1 MRESGNSG
9 SEPKVA
15 LNMRDFIMSS
25 NKTLAKLQNPVPLSH
40 ESRLELQIKLLQALQ
55 TSLDPQQLLS
65 SFYKHIQPLV
75 AVSSL
80 NLRIKNQET
89 PYKVGRN
96 SIHSC
101 SYGLTADDGYLGELQ
116 ISRSRRFNE
125 EELMNIELFI
135 GSFVF
140 ALRNAIRYQEALTL
154 ALLDPLTMLGNRAAL
169 DSAIGRELPLAQR
182 HHQDLSV
189 LMIDVDYF
197 KSINDSY
204 GHDKGDQVLREIAKI
219 IQQVC
224 RETDMF
230 FRYGGEEFLVILRNT
245 NIQGAG
251 IIAERLR
258 QQIASTAINVKEGGA
273 IRPTVSIGI
282 SSLHHGQ
289 KEKAQDLF
297 KRADVA
303 LYKAKSSGRNCVMEE
318 TAELVS

>member
-1 MRESGNSG
+1 
-9 SEPKVA
+9 
-15 LNMRDFIMSS
+15 MRDFIMSN
-25 NKTLAKLQNPVPLSH
+25 NKTLAKLQNPVLPLSN
-40 ESRLELQIKLLQALQ
+40 ESRLTAQIKLLQALQ
-55 TSLDPQQLLS
+55 TSLDPQELLS
-65 SFYKHIQPLV
+65 SFYRHIQPLV
-75 AVSSL
+75 AISCVIL
-80 NLRIKNQET
+80 TLKTQEV
-89 PYKVGRN
+89 PYKVGRS

-101 SYGLTADDGYLGELQ
+101 SYRLNADDGFLGELQ

-125 EELMNIELFI
+125 DELTHIELLI

-219 IQQVC
+219 IQNVC

-245 NIQGAG
+245 NTQGAG

-258 QQIASTAINVKEGGA
+258 QQIANTAIHLKEGGA

-282 SSLHHGQ
+282 SSLHHGC
-289 KEKAQDLF
+289 KEKAQDIF

-303 LYKAKSSGRNCVMEE
+303 LYKAKSSGRNCVKDE
-318 TAELVS
+318 TLEMSISE

>member
-1 MRESGNSG
+1 
-9 SEPKVA
+9 
-15 LNMRDFIMSS
+15 MRDFISS
-25 NKTLAKLQNPVPLSH
+25 NNTVTNFHTTVAPLSI
-40 ESRLELQIKLLQALQ
+40 ESRLCAQIKLMHALQ
-55 TSLDPQQLLS
+55 NSLNPQELLA
-65 SFYKHIQPLV
+65 SFYKNIQPLV
-75 AVSSL
+75 SVSSMTLTL
-80 NLRIKNQET
+80 NDQEI
-89 PYKVGRN
+89 PYKVGRS

-101 SYGLTADDGYLGELQ
+101 HYRLNVEEKYLGDLQ
-116 ISRSRRFNE
+116 FCRSRRFTE
-125 EELMNIELFI
+125 DELMNIEMLI
-135 GSFVF
+135 GSFVA
-140 ALRNAIRYQEALTL
+140 ALRNAIRYQDALNL
-154 ALLDPLTMLGNRAAL
+154 ALIDPLTMLGNRAAL
-169 DSAIGRELPLAQR
+169 DSAIKRELPLAQR

-219 IQQVC
+219 VQSVC
-224 RETDMF
+224 RETDML

-258 QQIASTAINVKEGGA
+258 HQIATTAINLAEGGA

-282 SSLHHGQ
+282 SSSHHGK

-303 LYKAKSSGRNCVMEE
+303 LYKAKSSGRNCVKDE
-318 TAELVS
+318 TFDLIPCE

>member
-1 MRESGNSG
+1 
-9 SEPKVA
+9 
-15 LNMRDFIMSS
+15 MRDFIMNN
-25 NKTLAKLQNPVPLSH
+25 NKTLAKLQNPAPPLSN
-40 ESRLELQIKLLQALQ
+40 ELRLSAQVKLLQALQ
-55 TSLDPQQLLS
+55 TSLDPQELLS
-65 SFYKHIQPLV
+65 SFYRHIQPLV
-75 AVSSL
+75 SVTSVTLAL
-80 NLRIKNQET
+80 NTREA
-89 PYKVGRN
+89 PYKVGRS

-101 SYGLTADDGYLGELQ
+101 SYRLNADDGHLGELQ

-125 EELMNIELFI
+125 DELMNIELFI

-169 DSAIGRELPLAQR
+169 ESDIRRELPLAER
-182 HHQDLSV
+182 HQQDLSV

-204 GHDKGDQVLREIAKI
+204 GHDKGDQVLREMANI
-219 IQQVC
+219 IKNVC

-245 NIQGAG
+245 NTQGAS

-258 QQIASTAINVKEGGA
+258 QQIASTAINLKDGGA

-282 SSLHHGQ
+282 SSLHHGR
-289 KEKAQDLF
+289 KEKAQDIF

-303 LYKAKSSGRNCVMEE
+303 LYKAKSSGRNCVMNEE
-318 TAELVS
+318 LELIAS